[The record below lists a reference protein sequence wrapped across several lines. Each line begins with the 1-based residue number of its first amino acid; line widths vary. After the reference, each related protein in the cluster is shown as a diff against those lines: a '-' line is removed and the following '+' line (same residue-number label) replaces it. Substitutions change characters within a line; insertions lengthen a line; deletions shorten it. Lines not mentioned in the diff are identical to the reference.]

1 MKILIWFL
9 ILIFGINFCLLAE
22 KNEKNMKFIKNEK
35 LKTIDLSKIDD
46 PKISNWRGNPVNS
59 DGTFINLYQP
69 FKSSFWNFLKWR
81 FSKNPQAE
89 EKKNDKWLPS
99 VDSKLSFLN
108 NDDDCIVWL
117 GHASFFIRLDKKNIL
132 IDPVFYSVP
141 FTKKFIETSFNIEK
155 FVNIDYLLISHDHG
169 DHCNKESIE
178 KLIKLNPQ
186 MKIFAG
192 LNMQELLSECLS
204 GNNNEI
210 QTAGWFQE
218 FYISNSP
225 LKVVF
230 LPARHWSRRGLL
242 DENERLWGSFI
253 IQYADKT
260 IYFGADTGYSE
271 HFKLIAKLF
280 NKIDYAILGIG
291 AYSPRY
297 IMETNH
303 MTPEEATR
311 AFIDLKAACL
321 IPMHYATFDLSDEPI
336 SEPLRRL
343 DKTLNE
349 KKISDKLIKPIIGK
363 KIPL

>member
-1 MKILIWFL
+1 MLICSL
-9 ILIFGINFCLLAE
+9 ILIFSINFCIIAD
-22 KNEKNMKFIKNEK
+22 NADKNMKFVKNEK
-35 LKTIDLSKIDD
+35 LKTIDLSNIDN
-46 PKISNWRGNPVNS
+46 PKISNWRGNPINS
-59 DGTFINLYQP
+59 NGTFVNLYKP
-69 FKSSFWNFLKWR
+69 FESSFWTFLKWR

-89 EKKNDKWLPS
+89 EKKNDKWLPTI
-99 VDSKLSFLN
+99 DSKLSFLN
-108 NDDDCIVWL
+108 SNENCIVWL
-117 GHASFFIRLDKKNIL
+117 GHASFFIRIDSKNIL

-141 FTKKFIETSFNIEK
+141 FTKKFIETSFDIEK

-169 DHCNKESIE
+169 DHCNKETIE

-192 LNMQELLSECLS
+192 LNMQELISECLS
-204 GNNNEI
+204 DSLNEV

-218 FYISNSP
+218 FNITDSK
-225 LKVVF
+225 LKIIF
-230 LPARHWSRRGLL
+230 LPARHWARRGLL
-242 DENERLWGSFI
+242 DENKRLWGSFI
-253 IQYADKT
+253 IQNADKT

-303 MTPEEATR
+303 MTPEEATK
-311 AFIDLKAACL
+311 AFIDLKAEHL

-343 DKTLNE
+343 E
-349 KKISDKLIKPIIGK
+349 KSCNQNKISDKLIITDIGK